1 MTSAVSILPGAQLAV
16 LNAAYRAAV
25 ARKRLRLALAA
36 AAFFAALVVAAFG
49 AEVNLRTLFTYFG
62 NFISYFDRILT
73 LEDGTRVWSNPAEWF
88 WGWRKWLWMLA
99 ETILISYVGTMIGA
113 VLAFALNFFAA
124 QNTSP
129 APWLRFV
136 IRRLLEFARTVP
148 GIVFALIFV
157 IAFGLGP
164 MAGVLAIAIHSTGAL
179 GKLFSEIV
187 ENADMKPVEGVRS
200 TGASWLS
207 CMRFAVLPQVSAGY
221 ASYALLRFEINVRE
235 ASVMGF
241 VGAGGIGQE
250 LVVAIRK
257 FYYSDVSAIL
267 LTIIITVFI
276 IDIAHRLAARPSVR
290 QGCAGMSQLPK
301 PDREQLR
308 AKYPDIFDR
317 PAASRLATPA
327 MIVAAFAVFI
337 FGLVDLDFSPAK
349 LFAGLSQLG
358 WITVMMIPPDPGSSL
373 PAYLSALGETLSI
386 ALLGTTIAAVVA
398 LPFSLLAARNIIP
411 SGWLRFPVRRFFDS
425 IRGVDTLIWALVW
438 INVVGL
444 GPFAGVLAIALS
456 DFGAFG
462 KLFSEAIEAADR
474 KQVEGIRASG
484 GNALHEI
491 RFGLMPQVLP
501 VIAGQVLYFIE
512 SNTRSATIIGI
523 VGAGGI
529 GLQLAEQIRVL
540 EWQKVSFLILMILVA
555 VAAIDWIS
563 GKLRFAIIGQRALA

>member
-1 MTSAVSILPGAQLAV
+1 MTSAVSILPSAQLAV
-16 LNAAYRAAV
+16 LNEAYGKAV

-36 AAFFAALVVAAFG
+36 AIFSAALVVAALG

-73 LEDGTRVWSNPAEWF
+73 LEDHTRVWTNPAEWF

-129 APWLRFV
+129 GPWLRFV
-136 IRRLLEFARTVP
+136 VRRLLEFARTVP

-207 CMRFAVLPQVSAGY
+207 CMRFAVLPQVAAGY

-241 VGAGGIGQE
+241 VGAGGVGQE

-267 LTIIITVFI
+267 IMIVVTVFI
-276 IDIAHRLAARPSVR
+276 IDI
-290 QGCAGMSQLPK
+290 
-301 PDREQLR
+301 
-308 AKYPDIFDR
+308 
-317 PAASRLATPA
+317 
-327 MIVAAFAVFI
+327 
-337 FGLVDLDFSPAK
+337 
-349 LFAGLSQLG
+349 
-358 WITVMMIPPDPGSSL
+358 
-373 PAYLSALGETLSI
+373 
-386 ALLGTTIAAVVA
+386 GT
-398 LPFSLLAARNIIP
+398 
-411 SGWLRFPVRRFFDS
+411 GWLRGR
-425 IRGVDTLIWALVW
+425 L
-438 INVVGL
+438 
-444 GPFAGVLAIALS
+444 
-456 DFGAFG
+456 FGMDA
-462 KLFSEAIEAADR
+462 R
-474 KQVEGIRASG
+474 
-484 GNALHEI
+484 
-491 RFGLMPQVLP
+491 
-501 VIAGQVLYFIE
+501 
-512 SNTRSATIIGI
+512 T
-523 VGAGGI
+523 
-529 GLQLAEQIRVL
+529 
-540 EWQKVSFLILMILVA
+540 
-555 VAAIDWIS
+555 
-563 GKLRFAIIGQRALA
+563 